1 MVDTALF
8 ILYGASHFI
17 MVTLSHHIF
26 ITCHGKSA
34 HPAFSQLLEVC
45 MPENGLEENF
55 NNHILDTI

>member
-1 MVDTALF
+1 MVGTALL
-8 ILYGASHFI
+8 ILYGTSHFF
-17 MVTLSHHIF
+17 MVRSSHHVM

-55 NNHILDTI
+55 NNYILDTI